1 MEHILYWLWLTAVKQ
16 IRPSKI
22 KLLLDELGN
31 IENIYFLKNFN
42 DIRCLSQNDKTQL
55 ENKDLRKAEYILEI
69 ISQLKAKI
77 IVYDDEN
84 YPQILKNI
92 SDPPYVL
99 YIQGK
104 VPELDKV
111 LTIGV
116 VGTRRATEFGIKVTE
131 RFCYN
136 LAREGVV
143 TVSGL
148 ALGIDAASAWA
159 TIKAGGIAVAVLGN
173 GLDIVYPHANAEL
186 YSALAQY
193 GCIMTEYPPS
203 SPPIG
208 SHFPARNRI
217 IAGLSRGVLVT
228 EAPRKSG
235 SLITA
240 RFAME
245 NNRDVFAVPRDISRT
260 ELLGTNIIIQEGA
273 KLVNSPKDILCEYPY
288 FEKVPPVKYEII
300 QTEINEY
307 RVSSKSEDR
316 EIDLDGLNDGEKS
329 IAKLLQNSDMQVDE
343 LSRKL
348 EIPVSEISVQLTML
362 EMKGIV
368 KKLGNQY
375 SLKM

>member
-1 MEHILYWLWLTAVKQ
+1 MEHILYWLWLTAGKQ
-16 IRPSKI
+16 IRHSKI
-22 KLLLDELGN
+22 KLLLDELRD

-42 DIRCLSQNDKTQL
+42 NIKYLSERERNQL
-55 ENKDLRKAEYILEI
+55 ENKDLRKAKRVLDAVLR
-69 ISQLKAKI
+69 LKARI

-92 SDPPYVL
+92 SDPPFVL

-116 VGTRRATEFGIKVTE
+116 VGTRRASDFGIKVTE
-131 RFCYN
+131 RFCYH

-148 ALGIDAASAWA
+148 AAGIDAASAWA
-159 TIKAGGIAVAVLGN
+159 TIETGGIAVAVLGN
-173 GLDIVYPHANAEL
+173 GLDIVYPHENAEL
-186 YSALAQY
+186 YSALAQR

-228 EAPRKSG
+228 EAPPKSG

-240 RFAME
+240 RSAME
-245 NNRDVFAVPRDISRT
+245 NNRDVFAVPRDISKT
-260 ELLGTNIIIQEGA
+260 ELIGTNILIQEGA
-273 KLVNSPKDILCEYPY
+273 KLVNTPRDILCEYPY
-288 FEKVPPVKYEII
+288 FEKVQPMKSETLRTGTRVDKTPPKQEK
-300 QTEINEY
+300 EIN
-307 RVSSKSEDR
+307 
-316 EIDLDGLNDGEKS
+316 LDGLNDNEKQ
-329 IAKLLQNSDMQVDE
+329 IAELLLKHEMQVDE
-343 LSRKL
+343 LSREL
-348 EIPVSEISVQLTML
+348 NIPVSEVSVRLTML

-375 SLKM
+375 SLKA

>member
-1 MEHILYWLWLTAVKQ
+1 MEHILYWLWLTVGKQ
-16 IRPSKI
+16 IRHSKI
-22 KLLLDELGN
+22 KLLLDEFESIESIYSFKSFNN
-31 IENIYFLKNFN
+31 IKY
-42 DIRCLSQNDKTQL
+42 LSERERGQL
-55 ENKDLRKAEYILEI
+55 ADKDLQKANHVLETI
-69 ISQLKAKI
+69 FRLQAKI

-84 YPQILKNI
+84 YPSILKNI

-116 VGTRRATEFGIKVTE
+116 VGTRRPTDFGIKVTE
-131 RFCYN
+131 RFCYH
-136 LAREGVV
+136 LAKEGAV

-159 TIKAGGIAVAVLGN
+159 TIQTGGIAVAVLGN
-173 GLDIVYPHANAEL
+173 GIDIVYPHENAEL
-186 YSALAQY
+186 YSALAER

-203 SPPIG
+203 TPPIG

-228 EAPRKSG
+228 EAPKKSG

-245 NNRDVFAVPRDISRT
+245 NNRDVFAVPRNISNVN
-260 ELLGTNIIIQEGA
+260 LLGTNIIIQEGA
-273 KLVNSPKDILCEYPY
+273 KLVNRPEDILCEYPY
-288 FEKVPPVKYEII
+288 FEKVPPVKSDAVPIRTKEAPKKQEI
-300 QTEINEY
+300 
-307 RVSSKSEDR
+307 KF
-316 EIDLDGLNDGEKS
+316 DGLTEREKP
-329 IAKLLQNSDMQVDE
+329 IAELLLKHEMQIDE
-343 LSRKL
+343 LARALK
-348 EIPVSEISVQLTML
+348 IPVSEISVRLTML

-375 SLKM
+375 SLKV

>member
-22 KLLLDELGN
+22 KLLLDELGS
-31 IENIYFLKNFN
+31 IENIYFLKKFN
-42 DIRCLSQNDKTQL
+42 NIRCLSQNDKNQL
-55 ENKDLRKAEYILEI
+55 ENKDLQRAEHIFEI

-92 SDPPYVL
+92 SDPPFVL

-116 VGTRRATEFGIKVTE
+116 VGTRRATEFGIKITE

-136 LAREGVV
+136 LASEGVV

-159 TIKAGGIAVAVLGN
+159 TIKAGGMAVAVLGN
-173 GLDIVYPHANAEL
+173 GLDIVYPPANAEL
-186 YSALAQY
+186 YSALAEC

-235 SLITA
+235 ALITA

-245 NNRDVFAVPRDISRT
+245 NNRDVFAVPRDISKT
-260 ELLGTNIIIQEGA
+260 DLLGTNIIIQEGA
-273 KLVNSPKDILCEYPY
+273 KLVNSPRDILCEYPY
-288 FEKVPPVKYEII
+288 FEKVPSIKHEAAHMGTRLPKNKK
-300 QTEINEY
+300 QEINL
-307 RVSSKSEDR
+307 KD
-316 EIDLDGLNDGEKS
+316 LNDNEKQ
-329 IAKLLQNSDMQVDE
+329 IAELLLKGGMQVDE
-343 LSRKL
+343 LSREL
-348 EIPVSEISVQLTML
+348 EIPVSEISVRLTML

-375 SLKM
+375 SLKI